1 MKNAVSVLFIICLVT
16 LIGCKS
22 KALTPQQQA
31 KVNANIEKIENH
43 NLIFTATNASPFSGR
58 SIPLTDNYFVKI
70 SADTISARLPY
81 FGRSYVAPTDASSI
95 GIDFT
100 STDFKYKAEQKKNGV
115 YEITIIPN
123 DLSKIEQQGLKLFLS
138 LGNTGYGTLQAS
150 FSNRQ
155 PISFYGTY

>member
-1 MKNAVSVLFIICLVT
+1 MKKVVSILVIISLAT

-22 KALTPQQQA
+22 KVLTPQQQT
-31 KVNANIEKIENH
+31 KVNANIEKIENQ
-43 NLIFTATNASPFSGR
+43 NLTFAATNASPLSGR

-100 STDFKYKAEQKKNGV
+100 STDFKYKSEEKKNGV
-115 YEITIIPN
+115 YQITIIPN

-138 LGNTGYGTLQAS
+138 LGDSGYGTLQVS